1 MTLYEINE
9 AILNCFSEEIDP
21 ETGEIITEVL
31 DEDRLDELKMA
42 KAEKI
47 ENVACWIK
55 NLTAD
60 AEALK
65 NEEAKLAKRR
75 KSMES
80 KVESLKNYLQWAC
93 DGEKYNGI
101 RAAVSFRS
109 SQSVAIDDLDKIPD
123 EYIRTTVT
131 REPNKAIL
139 RKVLAMEE
147 IPGAHLEEKL
157 STVIK

>member
-9 AILNCFSEEIDP
+9 AITNCFREEIDP
-21 ETGEIITEVL
+21 ETGEILTEVL

-75 KSMES
+75 KSMEN
-80 KVESLKNYLQWAC
+80 KAESLKNYLQWAC

-109 SQSVAIDDLDKIPD
+109 STSVAIDDLTKIPK
-123 EYIRTTVT
+123 EYIRTKVT
-131 REPNKAIL
+131 EEPDKATL
-139 RKVLAMEE
+139 KKLLAEKE
-147 IPGAHLEEKL
+147 IPGAHLETKL

>member
-9 AILNCFSEEIDP
+9 AIMNCFREEIDP
-21 ETGEIITEVL
+21 ETGEILSEVL
-31 DEDRLDELKMA
+31 DQDRLDELKMA

-55 NLTAD
+55 NLASD

-65 NEEAKLAKRR
+65 AEEGKLAKRR
-75 KSMES
+75 KSMENRV
-80 KVESLKNYLQWAC
+80 KSLKEYLQWAC
-93 DGEKYNGI
+93 DGQKFNGI
-101 RAAVSFRS
+101 RAAVSFRN
-109 SQSVAIDDLDKIPD
+109 SQSVAVDDLTKIPK

-131 REPNKAIL
+131 EEPD
-139 RKVLAMEE
+139 KVTLKKLLATKE
-147 IPGAHLEEKL
+147 IPGVHLENKL

>member
-9 AILNCFSEEIDP
+9 AITNCFIEEIDP
-21 ETGEIITEVL
+21 DTGEILTEVL

-75 KSMES
+75 KSMEN
-80 KVESLKNYLQWAC
+80 KAESLKNYLQWAC
-93 DGEKYNGI
+93 DGEKFNGI
-101 RAAVSFRS
+101 RAAVSFRN
-109 SQSVAIDDLDKIPD
+109 SQSVAIDDVNKIP
-123 EYIRTTVT
+123 ERYMRIKTVS
-131 REPNKAIL
+131 EPDKATL
-139 RKVLAMEE
+139 KKLLATQE
-147 IPGAHLEEKL
+147 IPGVHLENKL
-157 STVIK
+157 STIVK